1 MSMEPAPP
9 PAEGLSR
16 DELYKNWLVWVTAN
30 MGDDADLSALAA
42 NAAADAAVKGGGFNG
57 AVEAAR
63 KAWIDAAPIDKVLW
77 RPGFWP
83 LLLTSWTF
91 WALLVASITAPFL
104 YITALAVP
112 FLGWKVYTG
121 WRLSHR
127 GMVVPGSLTNVQD
140 PPLVQFGRG
149 GGRAYVATYQFEWH
163 EQQHSIL
170 KNYELK
176 DSIRQ
181 DVLVLFDP
189 KHPWLNVVMPE
200 ILDPGA

>member
-1 MSMEPAPP
+1 MQPTPTSP
-9 PAEGLSR
+9 EGLSR

-30 MGDDADLSALAA
+30 MGDDAELSAIAA

-63 KAWIDAAPIDKVLW
+63 LAWLDAAPIDKELW
-77 RPGFWP
+77 RPRFWP

-91 WALLVASITAPFL
+91 WVLLVASITAPFL
-104 YITALAVP
+104 YVTAVAVP
-112 FLGWKVYTG
+112 FLGWKVYTS

-127 GMVVPGSLTNVQD
+127 GIVVPGSLIDVKS
-140 PPLVQFGRG
+140 PPLIHFGRG
-149 GGRAYVATYQFEWH
+149 GGSTYVATYQFEFH
-163 EQQHSIL
+163 GQQHSTTQD
-170 KNYELK
+170 YELK

-189 KHPWLNVVMPE
+189 NHPWLAMVMPE